1 MLSFD
6 NAGRPRP
13 TLRDID
19 QWKGTIMATAAEH
32 KSTAETLAAEAA
44 TDFARTNTTAA
55 QFKTALAQVHATLA
69 TVTE

>member
-1 MLSFD
+1 
-6 NAGRPRP
+6 
-13 TLRDID
+13 
-19 QWKGTIMATAAEH
+19 MATAAEH
-32 KSTAETLAAEAA
+32 KSTAETLAAGAA